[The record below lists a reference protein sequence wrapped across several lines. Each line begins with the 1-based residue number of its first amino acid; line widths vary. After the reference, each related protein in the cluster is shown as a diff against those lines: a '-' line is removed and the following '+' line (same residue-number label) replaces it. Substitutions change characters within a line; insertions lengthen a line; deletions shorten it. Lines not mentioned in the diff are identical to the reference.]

1 VIAESGTVTRNPDDT
16 TLGLTALGALMK
28 VKSGPVSYSDAP
40 PLAEAEKTGEQLT
53 GGKNLKDLRALS
65 MEELLKFVSGPRL
78 SIGPANGVVADGWVF
93 PKPPAQVFA
102 SGQEQKV
109 PLLVGNN
116 SRERTP
122 PGTPAELTK
131 TMEAAMK
138 EMYGPLAP
146 RAFAL
151 YGINASTA
159 PEPDPLYGNQA
170 AQWTVDTMY
179 RCPVVA
185 ELAWHAAAGNPAF
198 EYQFDRA
205 APGREAA
212 GATHGAEVAYVFGRL
227 GANYAQPDRDLS
239 SAIEQYWT
247 NFAKAGNPNGG
258 NLAQWPKFDA
268 AARGYMEFTDNGP
281 VSREGLRRPFCDLY
295 VENVKRLLSQ

>member
-1 VIAESGTVTRNPDDT
+1 
-16 TLGLTALGALMK
+16 
-28 VKSGPVSYSDAP
+28 
-40 PLAEAEKTGEQLT
+40 
-53 GGKNLKDLRALS
+53 
-65 MEELLKFVSGPRL
+65 
-78 SIGPANGVVADGWVF
+78 
-93 PKPPAQVFA
+93 VFA
-102 SGQEQKV
+102 SGEEQKV

-122 PGTPAELTK
+122 PGTPEELAK
-131 TMEAAMK
+131 AMEAAMK
-138 EMYGPLAP
+138 EMYGPLAAH
-146 RAFAL
+146 AFVL
-151 YGINASTA
+151 YGIDGFPA
-159 PEPDPLYGNQA
+159 PELDPLYGGQA

-185 ELAWHAAAGNPAF
+185 ELAWHAEAGNPAY

-227 GANYAQPDRDLS
+227 GANYAQADRDLS
-239 SAIEQYWT
+239 AAMEQYWT
-247 NFAKAGNPNGG
+247 NFAKSGDPNGG
-258 NLAQWPKFDA
+258 GLASWPKFDS

-295 VENVKRLLSQ
+295 VENVKRLVAQ